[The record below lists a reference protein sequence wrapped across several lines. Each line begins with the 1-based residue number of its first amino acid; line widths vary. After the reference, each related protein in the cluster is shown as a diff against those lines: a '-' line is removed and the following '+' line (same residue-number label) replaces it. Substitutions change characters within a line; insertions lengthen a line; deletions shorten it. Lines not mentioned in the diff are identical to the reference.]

1 MQAGS
6 GIGRYTLLQRSGLQH
21 TPLPYSDRVLL
32 QMPSQQVVDYSRIDT
47 VSFLK
52 QLVDDPSPHRLLSRK
67 PGPDEVAGHLSEFEK
82 DQK

>member
-1 MQAGS
+1 
-6 GIGRYTLLQRSGLQH
+6 
-21 TPLPYSDRVLL
+21 
-32 QMPSQQVVDYSRIDT
+32 MPSQQVVDYSRIDT